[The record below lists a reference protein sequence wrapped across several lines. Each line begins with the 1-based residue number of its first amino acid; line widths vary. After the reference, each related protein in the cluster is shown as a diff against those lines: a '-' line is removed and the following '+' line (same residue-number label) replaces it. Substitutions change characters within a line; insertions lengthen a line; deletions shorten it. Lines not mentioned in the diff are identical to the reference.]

1 MSNTKNNVFE
11 KRTYYKD
18 NLHTTN
24 KLVAFILFG
33 SGFSGLIFAICT
45 KIQLFNIA
53 YKYCFL
59 IFFAAIIFS
68 LILLVLN
75 RFSRIRNT
83 VKYLGLIFSS
93 LEVAMIASTPGV
105 GLSIFICFAII
116 PFMSTLYLS
125 RATSIITSVISYFV
139 MLLAL
144 YAKAHN
150 YNLIPN
156 DPESAFIWFGTEAI
170 GYSMT
175 HLFVF
180 IVTMFI
186 SRSFKQTLLREYN
199 KQEQLKEIKQDLIKS
214 FANIIEWSDKY
225 TGEHIKRTCI
235 YVDLIANKLVEMNCY
250 TDILTPQTIS
260 IYSSAAA
267 LHDIGKINVPNNILS
282 KPGKFTPEEYE
293 IMKSHS
299 QIGYNII
306 TTDLSKL
313 EEPEYIDIA
322 SQMALFHH
330 EKWDGSGYPKHIKGT
345 EIPLCSRIMA
355 AADVLDALL
364 SKRQYKDSYSLDKT
378 FEIIL
383 NERGK
388 QFEPCIADAVIGL
401 KQQILSVI
409 DE

>member
-1 MSNTKNNVFE
+1 
-11 KRTYYKD
+11 
-18 NLHTTN
+18 
-24 KLVAFILFG
+24 
-33 SGFSGLIFAICT
+33 
-45 KIQLFNIA
+45 
-53 YKYCFL
+53 
-59 IFFAAIIFS
+59 
-68 LILLVLN
+68 
-75 RFSRIRNT
+75 
-83 VKYLGLIFSS
+83 
-93 LEVAMIASTPGV
+93 MIASTPGI